1 MLLIQFLSTL
11 TLFVLLFAR
20 KVCIFLSEFCHE
32 VASQSDITAGR
43 VDRKASDDLVRE
55 VYKIMKND
63 DISRIAKSDPLI
75 VQAGNGVLMRNIGNK
90 AMRRYYASSVMRLL
104 ARLLLEL
111 RNLQLDEHAKET
123 LCFSDALTTSQYTS
137 FQVCGPLD
145 IAKKEDNEEDLHA
158 PSSAIKVSKIP

>member
-1 MLLIQFLSTL
+1 
-11 TLFVLLFAR
+11 
-20 KVCIFLSEFCHE
+20 
-32 VASQSDITAGR
+32 
-43 VDRKASDDLVRE
+43 
-55 VYKIMKND
+55 
-63 DISRIAKSDPLI
+63 
-75 VQAGNGVLMRNIGNK
+75 
-90 AMRRYYASSVMRLL
+90 MRLL